1 MTEHVSNLDNKNKL
15 NKGYKLYKLER
26 YEDALKEFD
35 SAVAINEENM
45 FGEAYLGK
53 GASLSLIGQRESA
66 EEAYGKAI
74 NKLCSGAYYNKGVLR
89 DGEGW
94 VIM

>member
-1 MTEHVSNLDNKNKL
+1 MTKQVSNLENKNKLNNL

-35 SAVAINEENM
+35 MAVAINEENM

-53 GASLSLIGQRESA
+53 GASLSLICQRELA
-66 EEAYGKAI
+66 EEAYMT
-74 NKLCSGAYYNKGVLR
+74 VP
-89 DGEGW
+89 
-94 VIM
+94 